1 MVSGTRPDLPDRGGP
16 EQGAPD
22 PGVPDVDE
30 DEVPAAPEASRSV
43 RARALLRPAVLAGR
57 RVAHL
62 WRSSLQL
69 RVVST
74 TMALGLVATL
84 LVVAFVAAQVS
95 DRLLAS
101 RQEQAFTDAAQATSE
116 FQDTVLAFDPAA
128 ARGTIESHV
137 RDSLGQV
144 SGTGGDSV
152 VGILL
157 LRSADAPAAAEPVY
171 DLASGSLRP
180 QVVPQALRD
189 AVSGSDQQQ
198 SRSVALRTGGGGEV
212 PGLLVGQLVDVPLAG
227 PYELYFVVSLEREQ
241 QTLLAVQR
249 VLAIGMAGLV
259 LLLGAIA
266 FVVTRQVVTP
276 VRQAAAVAA
285 RLSDGHLDE
294 RMQHRG
300 EDDLARLAGSFN
312 EMAESLQ
319 DQIVRMEELSRL
331 QRRFVS
337 DVSHELRTP
346 LTTIRMAGEVL
357 HDGREAFPPA
367 LARSAELLQTQ
378 LDRFESLLADLLEI
392 SRFDA
397 GAAAL
402 EAAPADVTVIVEQVI
417 ELAVPL
423 AERRGCELR
432 AHLPHVPAMA
442 EVDARR
448 VERIVRNLVVNAVE
462 HSEGNP
468 VDVYVRADADAVA
481 VLVRDSGVGLRQADV
496 QRVFDRFWRADPAR
510 ARTTGGTGLG
520 LAISLE
526 DAHLH
531 GGTLEAWGEVRVG
544 SDFRLTLPRRAGS
557 VLAGSPLP
565 LGARRPGSPPA
576 RRLRVVS
583 HPSRTEPPGPAD
595 LPSQD
600 EERVGG

>member
-1 MVSGTRPDLPDRGGP
+1 MPDAD
-16 EQGAPD
+16 A
-22 PGVPDVDE
+22 
-30 DEVPAAPEASRSV
+30 EVVAGAAPPR
-43 RARALLRPAVLAGR
+43 RPLLRRVLRPVVVGGR

-84 LVVAFVAAQVS
+84 LVVAFVAGQVS
-95 DRLLAS
+95 DRLLQS
-101 RQEQAFTDAAQATSE
+101 RREQAFTDAERATQE
-116 FQDTVLAFDPAA
+116 FQDTVLGYDPATT
-128 ARGTIESHV
+128 RGTIESFV
-137 RDSLGQV
+137 LDSLRQV
-144 SGTGGDSV
+144 SGTGGESV

-171 DLASGSLRP
+171 DVTSNNLRP
-180 QVVPQALRD
+180 GVVPQDLRD
-189 AVSGSDQQQ
+189 EVTGSDLQQ
-198 SRSVALRTGGGGEV
+198 SRSVALSNPTGGEV
-212 PGLLVGQLVDVPLAG
+212 PGLLVGQLVDVPVAG
-227 PYELYFVVSLEREQ
+227 PYELYFVVSLETEQ
-241 QTLLAVQR
+241 ETLLAVQR

-294 RMQHRG
+294 RMERRG

-312 EMAESLQ
+312 EMAENLQ

-357 HDGREAFPPA
+357 HDGRGSFPPA

-378 LDRFESLLADLLEI
+378 LDRFEALLADLLEI

-402 EAAPADVTVIVEQVI
+402 EAAPADVAVIVQQVI

-432 AHLPHVPAMA
+432 SHVPPVPAMA

-481 VLVRDSGVGLRQADV
+481 VLVRDNGVGLRQGDV

-520 LAISLE
+520 LAIALE

-557 VLAGSPLP
+557 APSGSPLP
-565 LGARRPGSPPA
+565 LGARRPGSPPE
-576 RRLRVVS
+576 RPLRVVS
-583 HPSRTEPPGPAD
+583 HPSREDPPGPTD
-595 LPSQD
+595 LPAPD
-600 EERVGG
+600 GERVGG